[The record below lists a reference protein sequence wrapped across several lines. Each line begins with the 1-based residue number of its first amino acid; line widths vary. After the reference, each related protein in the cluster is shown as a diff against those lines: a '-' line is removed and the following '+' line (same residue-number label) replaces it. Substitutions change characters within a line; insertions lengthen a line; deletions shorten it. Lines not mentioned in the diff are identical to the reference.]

1 MDGVSSTEN
10 IVMEN
15 NFISYICI
23 YKLSTIMAELKLTTV
38 KVIQKLYD
46 EDFKITSI
54 QGGINFQKLVNR
66 TLDLYTKNKEFR
78 KQLNEYTVLQV
89 SGSQF

>member
-1 MDGVSSTEN
+1 VDGVSSTEN